1 MQSTWYSR
9 PVRPMT
15 LRAFLVLVGTCAA
28 LDANVWPD
36 SRRLDGTGVSGVTAR
51 ASPPTST
58 SRFGSGN
65 ASTVASKVLLLDGAQ
80 SGSGGR
86 QDKSRAPPGCPVIRP
101 LNPAVHDASHDN
113 LVRSDRRTGR
123 GSTTKEL
130 PSWRMQGFNSVD
142 HRSDVPPVGW
152 RGRAWEAGNIETDD
166 VEDCPAPVPM
176 LAALAARDSRTIEKH
191 RATRDEVSVAVCCD
205 PRPPVGTKLVW
216 QRILCQ
222 FVPSNSASRS
232 VSWCNVAR

>member
-101 LNPAVHDASHDN
+101 RNPAVHDAVMCRR
-113 LVRSDRRTGR
+113 LVGAVARGKPATLRRTMSEIVQHLYQCSPLLPR
-123 GSTTKEL
+123 GIAVPLKSTE
-130 PSWRMQGFNSVD
+130 
-142 HRSDVPPVGW
+142 
-152 RGRAWEAGNIETDD
+152 
-166 VEDCPAPVPM
+166 
-176 LAALAARDSRTIEKH
+176 
-191 RATRDEVSVAVCCD
+191 
-205 PRPPVGTKLVW
+205 PRGTK
-216 QRILCQ
+216 C
-222 FVPSNSASRS
+222 PSLSAAIH
-232 VSWCNVAR
+232 VHPWEQSWCGRESCVNSCPRTLRAGR